1 MFIQLALLKA
11 YAWVVACHGFKEY
24 RSQKLHNLPTN
35 GRIGRWSPLSVAA
48 DYSGVMDVRN
58 PVLAAIPAGIME
70 GWRRQR
76 AQGRHTILHAV
87 ICAVLASVPFLP
99 VETAHA
105 VGFDCK
111 AAKTH
116 VEHLICADPALSR
129 LDDQTKALY
138 DRIQAETAG
147 RDGETGE
154 WRDPVA
160 KEQTQ
165 WRTTVRD
172 RCTDAACLKSAY
184 EDRIAAMK
192 KNWAE
197 ALGPAGE

>member
-1 MFIQLALLKA
+1 M
-11 YAWVVACHGFKEY
+11 H
-24 RSQKLHNLPTN
+24 SLPTN
-35 GRIGRWSPLSVAA
+35 GRIGRWSTLSVAV

-70 GWRRQR
+70 GRRRQR
-76 AQGRHTILHAV
+76 AQGKHAILQAV
-87 ICAVLASVPFLP
+87 ICVVFASAPFLP
-99 VETAHA
+99 IETAHA
-105 VGFDCK
+105 AGFDCK

-172 RCTDAACLKSAY
+172 RCPDAACLKSAY

-197 ALGPAGE
+197 ALGPAGK